1 MVRQIASGSD
11 GDAAGD
17 RLPRLPAVGD
27 NAAMQ
32 TEPLKADPPKRRR
45 RWFQFSLRTLM
56 IVVLIAAIPCA
67 WLRSKIEQK
76 RQERQTVEAIL
87 KSGGDVK
94 YDYQTASP
102 PATAP
107 GLGWLRSMLGED
119 FFSEVV
125 SVSIYDDFFKQLLW
139 PNAADSQLTRIK
151 DLSHLESLYL
161 SRTNTTDAGL
171 ENIKNL
177 TKLKDL
183 NLDETDITDAGMT
196 NLKGLMHVKSLSL
209 ALLKIT
215 DAGLANLEGMTELES
230 LMLYKTSG
238 VTDAGLVHLKGLK
251 QLKAVDLNGT
261 SVTSAGIRDLRKAL
275 PNCEVFR

>member
-1 MVRQIASGSD
+1 
-11 GDAAGD
+11 
-17 RLPRLPAVGD
+17 LLRLPAAGD
-27 NAAMQ
+27 NAAMSID
-32 TEPLKADPPKRRR
+32 ASDAAPPKRKR
-45 RWFQFSLRTLM
+45 RWFQFSLRTLL
-56 IVVLIAAIPCA
+56 IFTLIAAIACA

-87 KSGGDVK
+87 KSGGKVK
-94 YDYQTASP
+94 YDYQIANP

-107 GLGWLRSMLGED
+107 GLDWLRSMLGED

-125 SVSIYDDFFKQLLW
+125 SVDIYHNFFEQLLW
-139 PNAADSQLTRIK
+139 PKAADLQLKRIK

-161 SRTNTTDAGL
+161 SRTNTTDSGL
-171 ENIKNL
+171 KNIKDL

-183 NLDETDITDAGMT
+183 NLDDTDITDAGMT
-196 NLKGLMHVKSLSL
+196 NLKGLVHVKSLSL

-230 LMLYKTSG
+230 LMLYKASG